1 LLGNTAGIYVSEV
14 HTRPSER
21 VSGTDN
27 NISTEF
33 GNITKIGGNFMLT
46 SPIEVQKALKD
57 IDYPVHKKD
66 LIKHAKSHKASDKV
80 IKVLEDLPE
89 REYTNAADVS
99 KEFQG
104 K

>member
-1 LLGNTAGIYVSEV
+1 
-14 HTRPSER
+14 
-21 VSGTDN
+21 
-27 NISTEF
+27 
-33 GNITKIGGNFMLT
+33 MLT

-57 IDYPVHKKD
+57 INYPVHKKD

-80 IKVLEDLPE
+80 IQVLEDLPDK
-89 REYTNAADVS
+89 EYRNAADVS